1 MARVSVRRQRFES
14 SSTMS
19 SGASEGKSPAD
30 FLKAIKGKKVSVKLN
45 SGVDYRGTHA
55 VVVGAFERCDCPDA
69 DG

>member
-1 MARVSVRRQRFES
+1 
-14 SSTMS
+14 MS

>member
-1 MARVSVRRQRFES
+1 MFDARQCATPTLRI
-14 SSTMS
+14 MS

-45 SGVDYRGTHA
+45 SGVDYRGTRA
-55 VVVGAFERCDCPDA
+55 VRGAFERCDCPDA